1 MCGAKM
7 VHLFAV
13 SNVVR
18 GYGKYKD
25 VRVFILMEQNFL
37 VKENQE
43 PGNPRDSYISCSF
56 DWIKSKWWA
65 NPKALAM
72 FPD

>member
-1 MCGAKM
+1 MPLLKLNTIIVYVIIMCGAKM
-7 VHLFAV
+7 VHSFAV

-25 VRVFILMEQNFL
+25 VRVFILTEENFL

-56 DWIKSKWWA
+56 D
-65 NPKALAM
+65 
-72 FPD
+72 